1 MNAFRLRIIII
12 ISEIVCE
19 LMEIHKQG
27 KTGKSWGFAG
37 VRIVGKISRFLCTAW
52 WHLHTRQT
60 TSADQGSL

>member
-1 MNAFRLRIIII
+1 
-12 ISEIVCE
+12 
-19 LMEIHKQG
+19 MEIHKQG